1 MQMLDCVKKDK
12 AIEKGSQNV
21 STFGS
26 TWKLAIAAIMNGL
39 LEYCT
44 WIPTRLAA
52 VKATV
57 NYVPS
62 YFVLI

>member
-1 MQMLDCVKKDK
+1 MQMLDCVKKK
-12 AIEKGSQNV
+12 KQSKRAAKT
-21 STFGS
+21 STIGS